1 MFIRPNENKRMLESK
16 QKGIITELQCI
27 TAFNQLGYHISIPYG
42 ENSRYDF
49 IADISGKLIRVQV
62 KTSRYKDELKN
73 SIIFSCKSTRKSMSN
88 TRTVRYTSEEID
100 YFCTYFNNK
109 CYLIPI
115 EECSTEKTLRFE
127 PPANGQKIGITFAE
141 EYELE
146 KQIEKLKGGSN

>member
-1 MFIRPNENKRMLESK
+1 MLESK
-16 QKGIITELQCI
+16 QKGIVTELQCI

-49 IADISGKLIRVQV
+49 IADIDGKLIRVQV
-62 KTSRYKDELKN
+62 KTSHYKDEQQN
-73 SIIFSCKSTRKSMSN
+73 SIIFSCRSSRVN
-88 TRTVRYTSEEID
+88 TKGAYNVKYTKEEID

-127 PPANGQKIGITFAE
+127 TPSNGQTKGITFAID
-141 EYELE
+141 YELE
-146 KQIEKLKGGSN
+146 KQIEKIKGGSN